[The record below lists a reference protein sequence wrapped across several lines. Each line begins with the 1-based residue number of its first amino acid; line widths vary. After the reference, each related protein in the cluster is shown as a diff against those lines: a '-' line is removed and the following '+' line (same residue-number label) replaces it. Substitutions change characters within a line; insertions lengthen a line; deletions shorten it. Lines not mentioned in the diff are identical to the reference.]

1 MNESD
6 KSYRVDGLY
15 GILDLVDI
23 DTLRRIFE
31 KFTEATG
38 FTIGFLDHPEM
49 NILISSGWR
58 RICTELHR
66 SHPDSLENCL
76 RSNKHLL
83 NQLDDPSKVIVE
95 ACDNGLVDCAIPIII
110 DGKHIASLATGQ
122 LFLEKPDMEKFRKQA
137 IAFGFEQEE
146 YLEEVRNIPVISED
160 YLKKVTDFL
169 GEIAQNISEQG
180 YINLTM
186 KKEAFLLEEEVARRK
201 LVEKGLIQSEEKYR
215 FLVENMTDAIWTVD
229 LEFTI
234 NYVSNSI
241 QKILGYTP
249 DEIKQIPPEKLI
261 EDDSLR
267 YLRDL
272 LTERVVGERALG
284 IINDQT
290 VVVEIQ
296 EFCKDGTLKWV
307 ECTLKPIRGSSDE
320 IVGVFGVSRDISLR
334 KKAEDERSVLQGRL
348 TMAQK
353 MESLGRLAGGVA
365 HDFNNLLTVI
375 QGHSEIALEELSP
388 DDKFY
393 NSFHQIHKAAGDS
406 ASLTHQL
413 LAFARKQVVQSKVLD
428 LNETVESMLKMLT
441 RLIGEHIELVWKP
454 NSSLW
459 PSRVDPRQ
467 IDQILANLCVN
478 SRDSITGIGRIII
491 ETKNVTMDR
500 DFCHTRGFGVPG
512 DYVVLSVIDDGCGI
526 EEKDIKHVFEPFF
539 TTKEADFGTGLGL
552 ATVYGIAKQNS
563 GFADLVSTVG
573 KGTCFNVYLPRSVDE
588 EVERQPT
595 SSTELPRGHGE
606 TIFLVE
612 DENVVLETTRILLE
626 KLGYKV
632 LAAGLP
638 RDAIRFIK
646 SFDGEIHLL
655 LTDLIMPEMNGREL
669 GALLARIKPDMKYL
683 YMSGYSA
690 DIIAGHDVSKAGML
704 FLQKPFSIRELA
716 GKVKEALE
724 KESL

>member
-6 KSYRVDGLY
+6 KSYLVDGLY
-15 GILDLVDI
+15 GIQDLVDI

-38 FTIGFLDHPEM
+38 FTIGFLDHPGL
-49 NILISSGWR
+49 NILISTGWR
-58 RICTELHR
+58 KICTVLHR
-66 SHPDSLENCL
+66 SNPVSLENCL
-76 RSNKHLL
+76 RSNRHLL
-83 NQLDDPSKVIVE
+83 NQLDDPSKVVVE

-110 DGKHIASLATGQ
+110 DGRHVASLVTGQ
-122 LFLEKPDMEKFRKQA
+122 LLLEKPDMEKFRKQA
-137 IAFGFEQEE
+137 IAFGFDQEE
-146 YLEEVRNIPVISED
+146 YLEEVRSVPVISEE

-169 GEIAQNISEQG
+169 GEIAQIISEQG
-180 YINLTM
+180 YTNLTT
-186 KKEAFLLEEEVARRK
+186 KKKNLLLEEEVSLRMH
-201 LVEKGLIQSEEKYR
+201 VEKGLIESEERYR
-215 FLVENMTDAIWTVD
+215 FLVENMADAIWTVD
-229 LEFTI
+229 LEFNI
-234 NYVSNSI
+234 NYISNSI
-241 QKILGYTP
+241 QKMVGFTP
-249 DEIKQIPPEKLI
+249 EEIKQLPSEELI
-261 EDDSLR
+261 EADSLQ
-267 YLRDL
+267 YLKDL
-272 LTERVVGERALG
+272 LTERMASEKALG
-284 IINDQT
+284 IVNDQS

-296 EFCKDGTLKWV
+296 DFCKDGTLKWV
-307 ECTLKPIRGSSDE
+307 ECTLKPMRGSSGE

-334 KKAEDERSVLQGRL
+334 KKAEDEKRVLQGRL

-375 QGHSEIALEELSP
+375 QGHSEIALQELSP
-388 DDKFY
+388 DDRFY
-393 NSFHQIHKAAGDS
+393 HSFDQIHKAAADS

-428 LNETVESMLKMLT
+428 LNEIVESMLKMLT
-441 RLIGEHIELVWKP
+441 RLIGEHIELVWRP
-454 NSSLW
+454 SNNLW

-478 SRDSITGIGRIII
+478 SRDSITGVGKITI
-491 ETKNVTMDR
+491 ETKNVTMDSE
-500 DFCHTRGFGVPG
+500 FCNTRGFGVPG
-512 DYVVLSVIDDGCGI
+512 DYVVLSVIDNGCGI
-526 EEKDIKHVFEPFF
+526 EEKHIKHVFEPFF
-539 TTKEADFGTGLGL
+539 TTKDSGFGTGLGL

-573 KGTCFNVYLPRSVDE
+573 KGSCCNVYFPRSLDQ
-588 EVERQPT
+588 EVEREPEY
-595 SSTELPRGHGE
+595 STELARGLGE

-638 RDAIRFIK
+638 REAIRFIK

-716 GKVKEALE
+716 EKVKEALE